1 MPQFTLVRSRRKTT
15 AIYILPNGR
24 VEVRAPKSVSSREID
39 RFVQSK
45 SVWIAK
51 KLAELER
58 RATVPAPLPDPVFT
72 PETLRQTVCG
82 LAERWADA
90 LGVSV
95 SYIGLRSMTSRWGSC
110 TPKTRRIR
118 ISTALLYAPA
128 ACVEYVVVHEL
139 AHILQQ
145 NHSPG
150 FWKIVA
156 DALPDY
162 KARKKQLTALQR
174 QLSAAGIM

>member
-1 MPQFTLVRSRRKTT
+1 MPHYTIIRSHRKTT
-15 AIYILPNGR
+15 AIYILPDGR
-24 VEVRAPKSVSSREID
+24 VEVRAPKSVSAREID

-45 SVWIAK
+45 SMWIAK
-51 KLAELER
+51 KLAELEQR
-58 RATVPAPLPDPVFT
+58 TACPAPLPDPVFT
-72 PETLRQTVCG
+72 QETLRQTVCG
-82 LAERWADA
+82 LAGRWSDV

-95 SYIGLRSMTSRWGSC
+95 TYIGLRRMTSRWGSC

-118 ISTALLYAPA
+118 LSTALLYASE

-145 NHSPG
+145 NHSPR
-150 FWKIVA
+150 FWKIVGG
-156 DALPDY
+156 ALPDY